1 MEKHINIKEEISKLK
16 PDLISLRRDFH
27 MHPELGFE
35 EYRTAQTIESYL
47 RALNIETRKMAGTGV
62 VGILNGNRPGR
73 TLMLRADM
81 DALPIKEMTS
91 VPYTSVHEDRM
102 HACGHDGHMAMLLVA
117 VKILSRHRDKIFGNI
132 KFVFQPNE
140 EGADSG
146 AAMLIKE
153 GVLKNPDVDAAM
165 GLHLITGLET
175 GQVGVS
181 QGCVMA
187 DAVFFKLQISGDGGH
202 TALPHQSVDPIM
214 VAANII
220 LSVQAIQTRQID
232 ILNPTSIV
240 FGKIQAGTGPNIIPQ
255 QADLQGTIRC
265 LYNSK
270 EQENPFQKFEKTVQQ
285 ICNIYG
291 AGYKVDF
298 IHSAAAVVNEPQ
310 LYPLIKTA
318 AKKSVIEK
326 ENIVNYTTM
335 IAEDFGFFG
344 HYVPSFF
351 YFIGAGNKKIKTDYP
366 HHHPK
371 FNIDENALETGVEMH
386 VRSALSYCEDR

>member
-1 MEKHINIKEEISKLK
+1 METSINIKEEILKLR
-16 PDLISLRRDFH
+16 PDLIRLRRDFH
-27 MHPELGFE
+27 MNPELGFE

-47 RALNIETRKMAGTGV
+47 RSLDIKTRRMAGTGV

-81 DALPIKEMTS
+81 DALPIKETTS
-91 VPYTSVHEDRM
+91 VPYTSVHEGRM
-102 HACGHDGHMAMLLVA
+102 HACGHDGHMAILLVTA
-117 VKILSRHRDKIFGNI
+117 KILSGHRDKIFGNI

-175 GQVGVS
+175 GQVGAS

-187 DAVFFKLQISGDGGH
+187 DAVFFKLQILGDGGH

-214 VAANII
+214 VAANIL
-220 LSVQAIQTRQID
+220 LSANTIKTRQID
-232 ILNPTSIV
+232 VRKPTSIV
-240 FGKIQAGTGPNIIPQ
+240 FGKIQAGVGPNIIPV
-255 QADLQGTIRC
+255 QAELQGTIRC

-270 EQENPFQKFEKTVQQ
+270 RQEDPCQKFEKTVQH
-285 ICNIYG
+285 ICSVHG
-291 AGYKVDF
+291 AGYKVEF
-298 IHSAAAVVNEPQ
+298 IHSAAPVINESQ
-310 LYPLIKTA
+310 LYPVIKTA
-318 AKKSVIEK
+318 AEKTVIQK
-326 ENIVNYTTM
+326 DNMVNYTTM
-335 IAEDFGFFG
+335 TAEDFGYFG
-344 HYVPSFF
+344 QCVPSFF
-351 YFIGAGNKKIKTDYP
+351 YFIGAGNKNRKPNYP

-371 FNIDENALETGVEMH
+371 FNIDEDALETGVEMH
-386 VRSALSYCEDR
+386 VRSALSFFEN